1 MSASSSGRG
10 APPALLGRD
19 DLLRA
24 VRVHVERAGAGH
36 GGLLLI
42 TGEAG
47 IGKTSLTGRAVHEA
61 RGEGMTVLRGSCWDA
76 DGTPGYWP
84 WTQVIRSLRGSAS
97 TATWEA
103 VSEAAGAAWQVL
115 LGGGAKAEDVDRFQL
130 FDAVT
135 TMLVTAARHQ
145 PVLVVLEDVHWAD
158 PASMALLEFAAQHL
172 SLERALIVATCRDV
186 EIERPDHPLR
196 DRLRSLMTRATT
208 LALTGLG
215 AADVAELM
223 HRTVGRAPDDTLVAE
238 VVRRTGGNPFFVQET
253 ARLWAGG
260 HEVTA
265 MSPGL
270 HASLQQRLRLLEEP
284 VAACLAA
291 ASVLGRRFHT
301 DTLARVA
308 GASPGQVRR
317 WLGRAADAQLVE
329 WEGSGAAVFKHDL
342 VRETLYA
349 GLHAQRAR
357 RLHAAAV
364 PALRD
369 TAAAPPDVRL
379 PVELARHAHLA
390 FEELERDEAVD
401 LMMSAA
407 RHAENRLANEEAAG
421 HFGRALDRIADADP
435 ARRVL
440 IELDLGL
447 ALQLSG
453 EQERS
458 WHVFADAAAAARDLG
473 QPLLLGRTALTLYGA
488 DGRGDMALLKPRALR
503 WAYERLIAAGGTA
516 TATAPGPG
524 PHGDGPPHGARS
536 HGARSDGA
544 RSDGPR
550 SHGDGPD
557 EPDDGEPPLSQSH
570 LARSVAAAVVAQAR
584 AAGDDDTLHIGLW
597 ARLQAEWGPQAAGEC
612 RALAAELIAVSRRRG
627 DRWTE
632 HVAMS
637 MRWVAALEA
646 DDPRFLEDFHDM
658 VAVAAADG
666 SPRLRLTSVIDR
678 SVVYAVTG
686 RFAEAAELLD
696 ASESMSSPGPN
707 YYRYFISHHRWALL
721 VMRGRFTEAR
731 PLLDELRSQQHPYVD
746 LVEALTELEAGESPR
761 VPVPR
766 PGAGAD
772 GDTVLHRSVTP
783 LWLRYQAQAAAVSGD
798 PAWCDNARAA
808 LMPYEGQWLVSLF
821 GWDIGGPATL
831 WLGLLDVAREQW
843 DSAVR
848 HLTEARRSA
857 DRMHA
862 LPWSLRARIELA
874 RALAEQ
880 GTHDERDLAALLD
893 EAASQAHHLGMTHL
907 LARVEHLTA
916 GRRPVRPGHDHQVG
930 AVYEFRRNGEVWRLT
945 YEGHTVHMPDAKGLR
960 DLHCLLSLPG
970 QDIAAVRLLNPDDDS
985 VATVHGMGADEVLDD
1000 EARRRYRRH
1009 LERLETE
1016 IDRAVERGD
1025 DERAAAHDRERAALL
1040 EELRRHAGLAGRPR
1054 RLGDPRERAR
1064 KNVTA
1069 RIRDTLRRLD
1079 DQHPGLAAH
1088 LRRTISTGTM
1098 CRYTPDQ
1105 DIRWRL

>member
-1 MSASSSGRG
+1 MPSPRASC
-10 APPALLGRD
+10 
-19 DLLRA
+19 
-24 VRVHVERAGAGH
+24 
-36 GGLLLI
+36 
-42 TGEAG
+42 T
-47 IGKTSLTGRAVHEA
+47 A
-61 RGEGMTVLRGSCWDA
+61 RTE
-76 DGTPGYWP
+76 
-84 WTQVIRSLRGSAS
+84 
-97 TATWEA
+97 TWEA
-103 VSEAAGAAWQVL
+103 AAEAAGSAWQVL
-115 LGGGAKAEDVDRFQL
+115 LGDGGGAAEAEEADRFRL

-135 TMLVTAARHQ
+135 TMLVTAAQHQ

-158 PASMALLEFAAQHL
+158 PASVALLEFATQHL

-196 DRLRSLMTRATT
+196 NRLRSLMTRATT

-223 HRTVGRAPDDTLVAE
+223 HRTAGRPPDDTLVTE
-238 VVRRTGGNPFFVQET
+238 VLRRTGGNPFFVQET

-265 MSPGL
+265 VSPGL
-270 HASLQQRLRLLEEP
+270 HASLQQRLRLLDDP
-284 VAACLAA
+284 VAACLSA
-291 ASVLGRRFHT
+291 ASVLGRRFHV
-301 DTLARVA
+301 DTLARVV
-308 GASPGQVRR
+308 GGSPAQVRR
-317 WLGRAADAQLVE
+317 WLAQAADAQLVE
-329 WEGSGAAVFKHDL
+329 RERSGVAVFKHDL
-342 VRETLYA
+342 VRETLY
-349 GLHAQRAR
+349 GDLDAQRAR

-364 PALRD
+364 RALRD
-369 TAAAPPDVRL
+369 TAAASTDVIL

-390 FEELERDEAVD
+390 VEELDRGEAVD
-401 LMMSAA
+401 LMLSAA
-407 RHAENRLANEEAAG
+407 RHAEHRMAHEEAVG
-421 HFGRALDRIADADP
+421 HYGRALDRLADTDP

-440 IELDLGL
+440 IGLDLGI
-447 ALQLSG
+447 ALQLTG

-458 WHVFADAAAAARDLG
+458 WRVFADAAALARDLG
-473 QPLLLGRTALTLYGA
+473 RPLLLGRTALTLYGA
-488 DGRGDMALLKPRALR
+488 DGRGDTTLLKPRALH
-503 WAYERLIAAGGTA
+503 WAHEQLIASGMTPTEHALERLGAASPEVV
-516 TATAPGPG
+516 APG
-524 PHGDGPPHGARS
+524 AVS
-536 HGARSDGA
+536 T
-544 RSDGPR
+544 PR
-550 SHGDGPD
+550 HT
-557 EPDDGEPPLSQSH
+557 ELQLSQSH
-570 LARSVAAAVVAQAR
+570 LARYVAAAVVAQAR

-597 ARLQAEWGPQAAGEC
+597 ARMQAEWGPQAAGGR

-646 DDPRFLEDFHDM
+646 DDPRFLDDFHAM

-678 SVVYAVTG
+678 SVVHAMTG
-686 RFAEAAELLD
+686 RFDEAAELLD
-696 ASESMSSPGPN
+696 TSESLNTPGPN
-707 YYRYFISHHRWALL
+707 YYRHFLSHHRWALL
-721 VMRGRFTEAR
+721 VLRGRFAEAR
-731 PLLDELRSQQHPYVD
+731 EMLHALRSRQHPYVD
-746 LVEALTELEAGESPR
+746 LVEAITELEAGELPR

-766 PGAGAD
+766 PGAGAE
-772 GDTVLHRSVTP
+772 GDTVLHRSVIP
-783 LWLRYQAQAAAVSGD
+783 LWLRYHAQAAVASGD

-808 LMPYEGQWLVSLF
+808 LAPYTGQWLVSLL

-831 WLGLLDVAREQW
+831 WLGTLDAARKRW

-857 DRMHA
+857 DRLHA
-862 LPWSLRARIELA
+862 LPWSLRARLELA
-874 RALAEQ
+874 CALAEQ
-880 GTHDERDLAALLD
+880 GTHDEHELTTLLG
-893 EAASQAHHLGMTHL
+893 EATSQAHRLGMPHL
-907 LARVEHLTA
+907 LTRVEHLTTPPTA
-916 GRRPVRPGHDHQVG
+916 ARPAHDHPTG
-930 AVYEFRRNGEVWRLT
+930 PAYEFRRNGEVWRLT
-945 YEGHTVHMPDAKGLR
+945 YEGRTEHIPDAKGLR
-960 DLHCLLSLPG
+960 DLHFLLSLPG

-1016 IDRAVERGD
+1016 IDRAVEQGD
-1025 DERAAAHDRERAALL
+1025 DARAAAFDQERAALL
-1040 EELRRHAGLAGRPR
+1040 DELRRHAGLAGRAR

-1079 DQHPGLAAH
+1079 EQHPALAAH

-1105 DIRWRL
+1105 DIHWHL